1 MDGLLIP
8 TILNQQQLTSK
19 SLRRRSVSLPLSKSG
34 YSFEQTATVL
44 KKGRK
49 GVHFPVSILLQQAIT
64 EGDMAEIH
72 QLIREHGNK
81 VVMELEPSGLPPV
94 MRAVFEGQVEAL
106 KLLVENGAEL
116 STQDPE
122 GWNVLHV
129 AAAMDDIEA
138 ATYVLHCC
146 NDNLTQIRNLD
157 GQRPMDLAESP
168 DMARL
173 LLHADLA
180 DLRIQVEPSKMKE
193 MNEASLLG
201 IVRGQYEHGSDIN
214 SLQMML
220 QQHTQFDTL
229 LHLSATKNY
238 PRLAN
243 YILKHKLVNV
253 DFRDRYGW
261 TALHTA
267 AYHCNVDVV
276 ILLLENGASNNVL
289 TNSYEK
295 ATDLTEHELIL
306 ELLSLVESVQYV

>member
-8 TILNQQQLTSK
+8 TLLNQQKLSNEK
-19 SLRRRSVSLPLSKSG
+19 RRRSVSLPLSRPG
-34 YSFEQTATVL
+34 YSFEQ
-44 KKGRK
+44 KKTSRK

-64 EGDMAEIH
+64 EGDLTEIN
-72 QLIREHGNK
+72 QLINQHGNK

-94 MRAVFEGQVEAL
+94 MRSVFEGQVEAL

-146 NDNLTQIRNLD
+146 NDSLTQIRNLD

-168 DMARL
+168 DMAKL
-173 LLHADLA
+173 LLHADLT
-180 DLRIQVEPSKMKE
+180 DLRIEVETVKMKE
-193 MNEASLLG
+193 MNEASLLS
-201 IVRGQYEHGSDIN
+201 IVRTQYEQGADVN
-214 SLQMML
+214 SLQAML

-229 LHLSATKNY
+229 LHLAATKNY
-238 PRLAN
+238 PRLAK
-243 YILKHKLVNV
+243 YILKHKLVDE

-261 TALHTA
+261 TPLHTA
-267 AYHCNVDVV
+267 AYHCSVDVT
-276 ILLLENGASNNVL
+276 ILLLEFGASSNAL

-295 ATDLTEHELIL
+295 ASDLTEHELIL
-306 ELLSLVESVQYV
+306 ELLSECVEYV